1 VFPKIPL
8 KIEQKQQ
15 SNIQTPPWPSTPKP
29 VATSNI
35 TTQINPTTKLT
46 SVESAL
52 LSPTEQAIRQTQRSW
67 KEL

>member
-1 VFPKIPL
+1 
-8 KIEQKQQ
+8 
-15 SNIQTPPWPSTPKP
+15 
-29 VATSNI
+29 
-35 TTQINPTTKLT
+35 LT